1 MSGVRHREEG
11 VAQEGRSSLRV
22 CLGERDPRESAQ
34 KGGESSL
41 SDRTN
46 QSVRGGGGGGKPSL
60 RSSGAVEAEK
70 DRAAGLDTRP

>member
-46 QSVRGGGGGGKPSL
+46 QSVGGGGGGKALFKIQWSCGG
-60 RSSGAVEAEK
+60 RERQSG
-70 DRAAGLDTRP
+70 RA

>member
-46 QSVRGGGGGGKPSL
+46 QSVGGVGGGGEALFKIQWSCGG
-60 RSSGAVEAEK
+60 RERQSG
-70 DRAAGLDTRP
+70 RA